1 MSALSHGKTGT
12 ITPPGSHSPRSAPEP
27 WWTGWEETS
36 FLGRVIV
43 MPQQYARE
51 LPEPAVRLMAEHR
64 GEYDIEYAASR
75 LLAAKLGIATPEAL
89 RQWVR

>member
-1 MSALSHGKTGT
+1 
-12 ITPPGSHSPRSAPEP
+12 
-27 WWTGWEETS
+27 
-36 FLGRVIV
+36 